1 MDNSQRIIC
10 ELLSCAIHNRKASPE
25 LISSADWN
33 RVFHLAELH
42 SVIPLVYSALDN
54 ATANTCVPH
63 EYRDT
68 FFKSS
73 CLQIQALNVMETV
86 IRKLVFRGI
95 PVIAMKGL
103 VLRELYPIPETR
115 TMSDFDLC
123 VKDKDFQSAAELIM
137 EMGFRIN
144 GPGVQVHIQLI
155 RENVIIEL
163 HRQPFDDERK
173 DIPEAYVDGLW
184 QRAVPVK
191 VCAQPVLTFCE
202 NDTILYL
209 LLHMN
214 GHYNEGGFGVRQLC
228 DFVLF
233 AETNNNKIDWDKLYE
248 KVKELH
254 ISRFTALVFNSCQ
267 RLLGYKLPECLK
279 DKLALEDEAHLEL
292 FINDIFSGGTFGA
305 SSDVRYASNRIS
317 GKLKY
322 KEYKGAGAVIGL
334 ISFLFPA
341 RERLGEKY
349 MYAKRYPVLLP
360 LAWVHRW
367 FYNIFNRQQRELI
380 GAFLARNKAGNA
392 AKDMEQ
398 RQALVRWLISEE
410 NESK

>member
-10 ELLSCAIHNRKASPE
+10 ELLSYAIHNKKAPPE
-25 LISSADWN
+25 MISSADWN
-33 RVFHLAELH
+33 KVFHIAELH
-42 SVIPLVYSALDN
+42 SIIPLIYSALDN
-54 ATANTCVPH
+54 TTANTYVPH

-86 IRKLVFRGI
+86 IKKLVSKGI

-123 VKDKDFQSAAELIM
+123 VREEDFQSAAELIM
-137 EMGFRIN
+137 EMGFSIN
-144 GPGVQVHIQLI
+144 GPGMQIHIQLI
-155 RENVIIEL
+155 WEDVVIEL
-163 HRQPFDDERK
+163 HRRPFDDARK

-184 QRAVPVK
+184 QRAVPVT
-191 VCAQPVLTFCE
+191 VCGQPVLTFCE

-214 GHYNEGGFGVRQLC
+214 GHYKEGGFGLRQLC
-228 DFVLF
+228 DFALF
-233 AETNNNKIDWDKLYE
+233 AETNNDKIDWDKLSD

-267 RLLGYKLPECLK
+267 RLLGYKIPECLM
-279 DKLALEDEAHLEL
+279 DKIALEDEAHLEL
-292 FINDIFSGGTFGA
+292 FIRDIFSGGIYGA

-322 KEYKGAGAVIGL
+322 KEYKGAGAIIGL
-334 ISFLFPA
+334 IRFLFPA
-341 RERLGEKY
+341 RDRLGEKY
-349 MYAKRYPVLLP
+349 IYAKRYPVLLP
-360 LAWVHRW
+360 AAWVHRW
-367 FYNIFNRQQRELI
+367 LYNILDRQQRKLI
-380 GAFLARNKAGNA
+380 GAFFRRKAGNEI
-392 AKDMEQ
+392 KDMEQ
-398 RQALVRWLISEE
+398 RQTLVRWLMSEE